1 MQARLTL
8 AVLLG
13 VVLLAAAACSSGGDD
28 ERIAE
33 LEADLVAEQEA
44 RGEAEA
50 QAAEAELKRQKEEAA
65 RIKEEAA
72 RIKAEAETAA
82 EEAADEIE
90 EAKDDA
96 AEAEQL
102 RQEEEK
108 KRQAAERRA
117 QEQIQQQAQTL
128 LASQRAERLSTVLEG
143 ISGDDATFPS
153 GSSVIITVP
162 GKGRLTLKTGGKTAT
177 LAGAGIRSS
186 TFALTQGGNPVKRYV
201 YTDRELT
208 RQLLAHYG
216 KSHDPNDS
224 TRLDI
229 SDADLDTATITNG
242 TIEETSKS
250 WDITHGVKTSL
261 DGVDHDSNTKT
272 DKQRPADP
280 ANPEPKPKYSGKLHG
295 VPGTFVCGGD
305 TCQIQL
311 TPSYEGL
318 EHEVGDSF
326 DLKSVSL
333 AKDGGGKLFFKPT
346 NPAATIS
353 LYEGGPVG
361 VDGEYM
367 VFGYWLETPNSAVA
381 TPDFGVF
388 AKAHNLTGS
397 QPVPNYITASYDG
410 TAVGVYAEKDPNEAL
425 DTWRQGE
432 FTAAA
437 YLKVDGL
444 ANGITGTIRNFTT
457 RPIGGSSQPVTLGRW
472 VVTLE
477 ASNRVDLEWLVGNVA
492 VDGQGKW
499 KHGYVQAH
507 ETAADAVPPGVV
519 GAFEAEIENLL
530 HIVGAFGA
538 HKQ

>member
-1 MQARLTL
+1 MQARFTL

-33 LEADLVAEQEA
+33 LETDLAAEQEA
-44 RGEAEA
+44 RQEAEA

-65 RIKEEAA
+65 RIKAE
-72 RIKAEAETAA
+72 AEAETAA

-102 RQEEEK
+102 RQEEEE

-128 LASQRAERLSTVLEG
+128 LASQRAERLSTVLDG
-143 ISGDDATFPS
+143 ISGDASGFPS
-153 GSSVIITVP
+153 SSSVIVTVP

-216 KSHDPNDS
+216 MSHDPNDS

-229 SDADLDTATITNG
+229 SHADLDTATITNG

-261 DGVDHDSNTKT
+261 DGVDHDSDTAT
-272 DKQRPADP
+272 DKQRPANP

-311 TPSYEGL
+311 TPRYEGS
-318 EHEVGDSF
+318 ENDVGDSF
-326 DLKSVSL
+326 DLESVSL
-333 AKDGGGKLFFKPT
+333 ANDGGTDLFFKPT

-388 AKAHNLTGS
+388 AKAHNLTDS
-397 QPVPNYITASYDG
+397 QAVPANITASYDG

-437 YLKVDGL
+437 YLKVNGAAD
-444 ANGITGTIRNFTT
+444 GITGTIRNFTT
-457 RPIGGSSQPVTLGRW
+457 KPIGGSSQPVTLGRW

-477 ASNRVDLEWLVGNVA
+477 ASNRVDLEWLVGTAA
-492 VDGQGKW
+492 VDGEGNW
-499 KHGYVQAH
+499 KHEYVQAH
-507 ETAADAVPPGVV
+507 ATAADDVPPAVV
-519 GAFEAEIENLL
+519 GAFEAEIVNLL